1 MPKPIDEATK
11 FLMESLPENL
21 RRLAESSSTA
31 GFLSQMDFDAAIVA
45 DEIAD
50 TEKEE
55 ILSFFQQ
62 DLGLDI
68 LESSVFSDNVRNY
81 DDAED
86 EGPRDKSRDVLN
98 ADTEQV
104 YAGDEDYEH
113 YASNWNAA
121 LPGDLPWGF
130 KILCNLI

>member
-1 MPKPIDEATK
+1 
-11 FLMESLPENL
+11 
-21 RRLAESSSTA
+21 
-31 GFLSQMDFDAAIVA
+31 MDFDAAIIA

-104 YAGDEDYEH
+104 YAGDEDYAH
-113 YASNWNAA
+113 YAKQLERSTTGGLTLGVQDSVQSYLKSIGTVQLLTAPGEVAIAQRIEAA
-121 LPGDLPWGF
+121 SRLMVYGL
-130 KILCNLI
+130 